1 MHRHVCGHNAYA
13 SSVRRA
19 MACATGFVGACG
31 ATSIGASTSARV
43 GMEVATMLN
52 ARLMNLVLS
61 SKVIN
66 ALNETVVD

>member
-31 ATSIGASTSARV
+31 ATSSGASASARV
-43 GMEVATMLN
+43 GLEVATLT
-52 ARLMNLVLS
+52 NLVLS

-66 ALNETVVD
+66 ELNGTVVD

>member
-19 MACATGFVGACG
+19 RHRATGFVGACG
-31 ATSIGASTSARV
+31 ATSIWASASARV
-43 GMEVATMLN
+43 GMEVATTSI

-66 ALNETVVD
+66 ELNGTVVD

>member
-31 ATSIGASTSARV
+31 ATSIGAAASARV
-43 GMEVATMLN
+43 GMEVATLT
-52 ARLMNLVLS
+52 NLVLS

-66 ALNETVVD
+66 ELNGTVVD

>member
-31 ATSIGASTSARV
+31 ATSIGASASARV
-43 GMEVATMLN
+43 GMEVATLT
-52 ARLMNLVLS
+52 NLVLS

-66 ALNETVVD
+66 ELNGTVVD

>member
-31 ATSIGASTSARV
+31 ATSIGAAASARV
-43 GMEVATMLN
+43 GMEVATWSIAQLT
-52 ARLMNLVLS
+52 NLVLS

-66 ALNETVVD
+66 ELNGTVVD